1 VTKQT
6 RQIVMLVA
14 LVGVF
19 GSVMAYQFW
28 PADTTT
34 RVTVPSNPKEAGGM
48 AAGTLQV
55 AHVNMDRLQAQASEG
70 SGGAA
75 RDPFRFKPKAAAAAA
90 TSNARRPLGPMGPPV
105 PPLPPPPTDPRPE
118 IRMKYLGFALA
129 PNGTRIAVLQ
139 DDPSHPTVMGKQGDV
154 IDGRYRLLR
163 VDTNEVELSY
173 LDGGRRRR
181 FQKGQ

>member
-19 GSVMAYQFW
+19 GTVMAYQFW

-34 RVTVPSNPKEAGGM
+34 SVTVPSNPKEAGG

-55 AHVNMDRLQAQASEG
+55 AHVNMDRLQAAAAEA
-70 SGGAA
+70 GGAEK
-75 RDPFRFKPKAAAAAA
+75 RDPFRFKPKPLPAAA
-90 TSNARRPLGPMGPPV
+90 TAQQQNRPMGPFPAA
-105 PPLPPPPTDPRPE
+105 PPPPPTDPRPE
-118 IRMKYLGFALA
+118 IRMKYLGYATA

-139 DDPSHPTVMGKQGDV
+139 DDPNHPTVMAKQGDV
-154 IDGRYRLLR
+154 IDGMYRLLR

-173 LDGGRRRR
+173 LDGARRRR
-181 FQKGQ
+181 FVKGQ